1 VSTLLESFNHHQL
14 NHSMTKYILG
24 LGLLLAAS
32 FPTAGHAQKAQAD
45 SSSRDQALLEF
56 QVDTP
61 AKLKTAP
68 APVFPDRLRASGTEG
83 RVLVQFVVDE
93 RGRPDMSSFKVL
105 KSTDGELTASVR
117 QAVMSS
123 SFFAAEAGGRKVKQ
137 LVQLPFTFM
146 ATTR

>member
-1 VSTLLESFNHHQL
+1 VSTLLESFDHHQL
-14 NHSMTKYILG
+14 NLSMTKYILG

-32 FPTAGHAQKAQAD
+32 FPTAGYAQKAQAD
-45 SSSRDQALLEF
+45 SSSQAFLDF
-56 QVDTP
+56 QVDQP

-68 APVFPDRLRASGTEG
+68 APVFPDRLRAAGTEG

-117 QAVMSS
+117 QSVMSS